1 MCGML
6 HTQRYD
12 QLHAEETATQR
23 VKGHDDVSDD
33 SAVDRGRERSTR
45 THFPQMLFYLV
56 GLTLSRSAAGGETG
70 NVNEGTAMPH
80 VIVGSHRGTLCRST
94 AS

>member
-1 MCGML
+1 ML

-23 VKGHDDVSDD
+23 VKGQGDD
-33 SAVDRGRERSTR
+33 SEESAMDRGRERSMW

-56 GLTLSRSAAGGETG
+56 GLTLPHRAAGGETG

-80 VIVGSHRGTLCRST
+80 VTFGSH
-94 AS
+94 

>member
-1 MCGML
+1 M
-6 HTQRYD
+6 QRYD

-23 VKGHDDVSDD
+23 AKGQGDVSEEN
-33 SAVDRGRERSTR
+33 AMDRGRERSMR
-45 THFPQMLFYLV
+45 TYFPQMMFYLV
-56 GLTLSRSAAGGETG
+56 GLTLPHRAAGGETG